1 MNIEMDKKMSI
12 EYAGFVTRLAAMFV
26 DGFIV
31 LTSLFIINF
40 GINLMGFN
48 LSFLDFV
55 LPLFNVRISLSYLVY
70 LVFSVAYWT
79 FFESSAIQATIGK
92 RLAGIMVIDENG
104 RRLSVTKACT
114 RAFLRNITL
123 FLCIYLIGLIGIVTM
138 DFNKRKQTL
147 YDIIA
152 KTCVIKGKPT
162 DFIEKPII
170 QTGLI

>member
-1 MNIEMDKKMSI
+1 MNIEMDKKISI
-12 EYAGFVTRLAAMFV
+12 EYAGFVIRLAAMFV

-31 LTSLFIINF
+31 LTSLYIINF
-40 GINLMGFN
+40 GINFMGFN

-55 LPLFNVRISLSYLVY
+55 LPLSNVRISLLYLV
-70 LVFSVAYWT
+70 LPVAYWT

-92 RLAGIMVIDENG
+92 RIAGIMVIDENG
-104 RRLSVTKACT
+104 KRLSVTKACA
-114 RAFLRNITL
+114 RAVFRNITL

-152 KTCVIKGKPT
+152 KTCVIKGKPV

>member
-1 MNIEMDKKMSI
+1 MNIELDKKMSI
-12 EYAGFVTRLAAMFV
+12 EYAGFVTRLAAMFI
-26 DGFIV
+26 DGVIV

-55 LPLFNVRISLSYLVY
+55 LPLLNVRISLLNLV
-70 LVFSVAYWT
+70 LSVAYWT

-92 RLAGIMVIDENG
+92 RMAGIMVIDENG
-104 RRLSVTKACT
+104 KRLSVTKACT
-114 RAFLRNITL
+114 RAFFRNITL
-123 FLCIYLIGLIGIVTM
+123 FLCSYLIGLIGIVTM

-152 KTCVIKGKPT
+152 KTCVIKGKPI

-170 QTGLI
+170 QTELI